1 MQQKDSTFKYV
12 QFWNNQALD
21 TDHDIIIS
29 VDYALHNYNDTPSC
43 GFCIALFESITDK
56 PRGGGPAYSLAY
68 TPNDIKVDCNIENSS
83 GLEAAIYG
91 IGFDPSGIFAKRTPY
106 VSGVDYTVSNS
117 ICLRDG
123 IKNDYKF
130 LKQTENLQNFEI
142 AQQLINPEE
151 KIQYKQARI
160 IFSKCMSYLRV
171 QVKNDDEKEFT
182 QVLETELPILP
193 KKSIKIGL
201 FYTSIDQ
208 HSRFLLK
215 QFNVAGFP
223 AREETNYDTPCFQEI
238 ETNYDNQFK
247 RIAANENWIASNR
260 TNGFNIY
267 KFDGKQFSLKQEI
280 RSTKD
285 IKILNYSDNL
295 LFAKSNESL
304 IVYEFRGNK
313 MVKQNTI
320 TLPTTADITSC
331 AGYGDTLVVA
341 SSSSENYFVYNY
353 IRESEDLSNIGKWE
367 YYQTFNYPLST
378 GFGTNIEMSDNYLVS
393 YSTNDF
399 VISFKKDPD
408 FGYQYHQTLLP
419 PFSSAKGFGYSMS
432 IQRDNEM
439 IIGAPFGEKRY
450 ITGYNQGEAFHYVL
464 SPFTKEWILISDIS
478 QYFNM
483 DTLSGA
489 FGYSVK
495 IKGNYAA
502 VGCPFELAYLSDY
515 PWIEVQAQGKVY
527 LFKKDEQGY
536 FTNRTIYYPPSF
548 EGDVVRNYGRQVNIF
563 GNNLA
568 VLMPYLSSD
577 QNDAI
582 DIYNLGCPALSAP
595 MLRPT
600 PTPTP
605 SITPSATPAS
615 TPPVTPSVTPTYTPT
630 PTPTPTVPALEGI
643 VTIVDQISISE
654 INGDLLYPIEDKGIV
669 TFLEE
674 QIYSFDNDGI
684 FPF

>member
-1 MQQKDSTFKYV
+1 MQQNDSTFKYV
-12 QFWNNQALD
+12 QLWNNQALD
-21 TDHDIIIS
+21 THHDIIVS
-29 VDYALHNYNDTPSC
+29 VDYALYNYNDTPSC

-68 TPNDIKVDCNIENSS
+68 TPNDISLDCNIQNSG

-130 LKQTENLQNFEI
+130 LKQTEDLQNFNI
-142 AQQLINPEE
+142 AQQLVTPNET
-151 KIQYKQARI
+151 IQYKQVRVV
-160 IFSKCMSYLRV
+160 FSKCMSYLRV
-171 QVKNDDEKEFT
+171 QVKNDNEKDFT

-193 KKSIKIGL
+193 KKSVKIGL

-208 HSRFLLK
+208 HSRFNLK

-223 AREETNYDTPCFQEI
+223 AAVETNYDTPCFQEI
-238 ETNYDNQFK
+238 ETNYDQQGK

-260 TNGFNIY
+260 KDGFDIY
-267 KFDGKQFSLKQEI
+267 KFDGKEFSLKQKI

-285 IKILNYSDNL
+285 IKILNYTKNL
-295 LFAKSNESL
+295 LFAKSNNNL
-304 IVYEFRGNK
+304 IVYEFKGNK
-313 MVKQNTI
+313 MVKNSTI
-320 TLPTTADITSC
+320 SIPTTGDITSC

-341 SSSSENYFVYNY
+341 SSSSEKYFVYNF
-353 IRESEDLSNIGKWE
+353 IRESSDLTKIGNWE

-378 GFGTNIEMSDNYLVS
+378 GFGTNIEMSENYLVS

-399 VISFKKDPD
+399 VVSFKKDKD
-408 FGYQYHQTLLP
+408 FGYQYHQTITP

-432 IQRDNEM
+432 IQNDNELL
-439 IIGAPFGEKRY
+439 IGSPFGDKRY
-450 ITGYNQGEAFHYVL
+450 ISGYNEGEVFHYVY
-464 SPFTKEWILISDIS
+464 SPYTKQWTLVSEIS

-483 DTLSGA
+483 DTLSGT

-495 IKGNYAA
+495 IDGNYAA

-527 LFKKDEQGY
+527 LLKKDDQGY
-536 FTNRTIYYPPSF
+536 FTNRTIYYPPSIS
-548 EGDVVRNYGRQVNIF
+548 GDSVRNYGKEVNIF

-568 VLMPYLSSD
+568 VLMPYLDSD
-577 QNDAI
+577 ENDVI
-582 DIYNLGCPALSAP
+582 DIYNIGCPPLSAP

-605 SITPSATPAS
+605 SITPSVTPFGTPA
-615 TPPVTPSVTPTYTPT
+615 VTPTNTST
-630 PTPTPTVPALEGI
+630 PTPTPTVPAGEGI
-643 VTIVDQISISE
+643 VTIVNGISIAE
-654 INGDLLYPIEDKGIV
+654 IDGDLIYPILSKGIV
-669 TFLEE
+669 TFLDE
-674 QIYSFDNDGI
+674 QIDSFNVENI